1 MDKLSIHAEQETPLV
16 RHLLGRTTALYMHVL
31 MNAHLFASA
40 AQSRRCID
48 EKCEQLWL
56 PERLNRQRTA
66 GSLEFYRQW
75 KRRKKMHRNT
85 RRRRASYTPAM
96 RFDRAPDQL

>member
-40 AQSRRCID
+40 AQSRV
-48 EKCEQLWL
+48 ETL
-56 PERLNRQRTA
+56 
-66 GSLEFYRQW
+66 
-75 KRRKKMHRNT
+75 H
-85 RRRRASYTPAM
+85 
-96 RFDRAPDQL
+96 